1 MASAS
6 IRFKIRI
13 GALHGISLAMWAVP
27 QLATAQQAV
36 APGAQGAAQVNSATS
51 DTDNTLEEIVIIAER
66 RKENLQDAPITVT
79 AVSAA
84 ALESAGVSGTTELAN
99 AISGLTMPQ
108 SQGTPMPHIRG
119 VGNTALGTGIEN
131 SVALYVDGVYHG
143 SASFSALTFNNI
155 AQLEVAKGPQ
165 GTLFGRNATG
175 GLIQV
180 LTLDPK
186 PGFSGSAS
194 LGYGNYNTI
203 TEEAYVTGGSSAI
216 AADLAFQSSQQL
228 TGWGTN
234 VYNGQQVNKQA
245 LDMSARSKWL
255 FNPLDGTTLRVIL
268 DYAENN
274 STTGALRNYGN
285 SSNIY
290 YPKGFFAS
298 LPTYDIDANQ
308 QPYRDKK
315 GGGISVQL
323 DQDLGFASLVNT
335 MAYRQDAITNYIDI
349 DTGPLPVIAVLTQSA
364 DTQATEELQLLSPTG
379 SSWRWATGLN
389 YYYAT
394 AGNVPGHTYFGGAGV
409 NPKTQIIMSTNDST
423 ETTNSIAAYGQ
434 VTKEV
439 LHNTDLTLGARFTN
453 EERSVDSASS
463 SLTRNLT
470 TNGPT
475 YIKESN
481 TTNVP
486 TWRVALEHRFTDDVM
501 AYVSDSRGFKSG
513 GYNLSNGDASYS
525 PEKLAA
531 YETGLKTEFLSHRLT
546 VNSSLFYY
554 DYKNIQVSRFVNGQ
568 ALIYNG
574 AAATSFGLDLDVT
587 AAVAAGLT
595 VRAGVEL
602 VRDYFNSFPN
612 ADFFLTCPAGPN
624 GVCSSSARGN
634 QLPQTP
640 TATGTLNIDYR
651 QPLAHDAGALTYTLN
666 TVINSSSYYA
676 PNNEIR
682 QPGYALLNGSIL
694 WTAANDGYTVR
705 LWGKNLTDKIYA
717 FNVNQSPGAIAASYA
732 APRTYGI
739 TVGKKF

>member
-6 IRFKIRI
+6 IGFKFPI
-13 GALHGISLAMWAVP
+13 GALGISLAIWAGP
-27 QLATAQQAV
+27 QLALAQQAV
-36 APGAQGAAQVNSATS
+36 TSATPGAAQVNSASS
-51 DTDNTLEEIVIIAER
+51 DADNSLEEIVIIAER

-194 LGYGNYNTI
+194 LGYGNFNTI
-203 TEEAYVTGGSSAI
+203 TEEMYLTGGSNRL

-234 VYNGQQVNKQA
+234 VYNGQQVNKQG

-255 FNPLDGTTLRVIL
+255 FNPLDGTTLRVIF
-268 DYAENN
+268 DYAEND

-285 SSNIY
+285 TPNIY

-298 LPTYDIDANQ
+298 LPTFDINANQ

-323 DQDLGFASLVNT
+323 DEDLGFASLVNT
-335 MAYRQDAITNYIDI
+335 MAWRQDSILNYIDI
-349 DTGPLPVIAVLTQSA
+349 DTGPLPVIAVLTHSA
-364 DTQATEELQLLSPTG
+364 DTQGTEELQLLSPTG
-379 SSWRWATGLN
+379 SSWKWTTGLN

-394 AGNVPGHTYFGGAGV
+394 AGNVPGHTYFGGAAV
-409 NPKTQIIMSTNDST
+409 NPKTQTIMSTNDST
-423 ETTNSIAAYGQ
+423 ETTNSLAAYGQ

-439 LHNTDLTLGARFTN
+439 LSNTDLTLGARFTT
-453 EERSVDSASS
+453 ERRSVDSESS
-463 SLTRNLT
+463 SLTKKLT
-470 TNGPT
+470 TVGPT
-475 YIKESN
+475 YINESN

-486 TWRVALEHRFTDDVM
+486 TWRVALEHRFTDDIM

-513 GYNLSNGDASYS
+513 GYNLSNGDAAYS

-554 DYKNIQVSRFVNGQ
+554 DYKNIQVSRFANGQ

-612 ADFFLTCPAGPN
+612 ADFFFTCPAGPN
-624 GVCSSSARGN
+624 GVCSLSARGN

-651 QPLAHDAGALTYTLN
+651 QPLTHDAGALTYTLN
-666 TVINSSSYYA
+666 TVVNSSSYYA

-732 APRTYGI
+732 PPRTFGI

>member
-6 IRFKIRI
+6 IFKFRI
-13 GALHGISLAMWAVP
+13 GALQAIALAIWAVP
-27 QLATAQQAV
+27 QLAVAQSAV
-36 APGAQGAAQVNSATS
+36 LPATSGAAQGNSAPS
-51 DTDNTLEEIVIIAER
+51 DADSSLEEIVIIAER

-84 ALESAGVSGTTELAN
+84 ALESAGVTGTTELAN
-99 AISGLTMPQ
+99 AVSGLTMPQ

-175 GLIQV
+175 GLMQV
-180 LTLDPK
+180 ITLDPK

-203 TEEAYVTGGSSAI
+203 TEEAYVTGGSNAI
-216 AADLAFQSSQQL
+216 AADFAFQSSQQL

-234 VYNGQQVNKQA
+234 VYNGNQVNKQA
-245 LDMSARSKWL
+245 LDMSVRSKWL
-255 FNPLDGTTLRVIL
+255 FNPADGTAIRVIF
-268 DYAENN
+268 DYSEND

-285 SSNIY
+285 SPNIY
-290 YPKGFFAS
+290 YPKGYFAS
-298 LPTYDIDANQ
+298 LSTFDIDANQ
-308 QPYRDKK
+308 QPYRNKK
-315 GGGISVQL
+315 GGGVSVQF

-335 MAYRQDAITNYIDI
+335 MAYRQDAIRNYIDI

-379 SSWRWATGLN
+379 SSWKWATGLY

-394 AGNVPGHTYFGGAGV
+394 AGNVPGHTYFGGAAV
-409 NPKTQIIMSTNDST
+409 NPKTGIIMSNNDST

-439 LHNTDLTLGARFTN
+439 LPNTDLTLGARFTN
-453 EERSVDSASS
+453 EERSVASVS
-463 SLTRNLT
+463 NALTKNLT
-470 TNGPT
+470 TTAPT
-475 YIKESN
+475 TIDQSSS
-481 TTNVP
+481 TNVP

-513 GYNLSNGDASYS
+513 GYNLSNGDAAYS

-554 DYKNIQVSRFVNGQ
+554 DYKNIQVSRFANGQ

-612 ADFFLTCPAGPN
+612 ADFFFTCPAGPN
-624 GVCSSSARGN
+624 GVCSLSARGN

-651 QPLAHDAGALTYTLN
+651 QPLTHDAGALTYTLN
-666 TVINSSSYYA
+666 TVVNSSSYYA

-732 APRTYGI
+732 PPRTFGI

>member
-1 MASAS
+1 MTSTG
-6 IRFKIRI
+6 IRFKFHI
-13 GALHGISLAMWAVP
+13 GALLGISLASWTVP
-27 QLATAQQAV
+27 HLALAQQTA
-36 APGAQGAAQVNSATS
+36 ARGTQGAAQVSSTPSDSDNS
-51 DTDNTLEEIVIIAER
+51 LEEIVIVAER
-66 RKENLQDAPITVT
+66 RKENLQDAPITIT

-84 ALESAGVSGTTELAN
+84 ALESAGVTGTTELAN
-99 AISGLTMPQ
+99 AISGLSMPQ

-180 LTLDPK
+180 ITLDPQ

-203 TEEAYVTGGSSAI
+203 TEEAYVTGGSSTI

-234 VYNGQQVNKQA
+234 VYNGDQVNRQA
-245 LDMSARSKWL
+245 LDQSARSKWL
-255 FNPLDGTTLRVIL
+255 FNPLDGTTIRVIF

-274 STTGALRNYGN
+274 STTGALRNYGD
-285 SSNIY
+285 SPNIY
-290 YPKGFFAS
+290 YPKGYFAS
-298 LPTYDIDANQ
+298 LPTFDIDANQ

-315 GGGISVQL
+315 GGGVSVQL

-335 MAYRQDAITNYIDI
+335 MAYRQDTIRNYIDI
-349 DTGPLPVIAVLTQSA
+349 DTGPLPVISVLTQSA

-379 SSWRWATGLN
+379 SSWKWAAGLY

-394 AGNVPGHTYFGGAGV
+394 AGNVPGDTYFGGAAV
-409 NPKTQIIMSTNDST
+409 NPRSGVIMSTNNST

-439 LHNTDLTLGARFTN
+439 LPNTDLTMGARFTN
-453 EERSVDSASS
+453 EERSVDSVSDG
-463 SLTRNLT
+463 LTRNLT
-470 TNGPT
+470 TTAST
-475 YIKESN
+475 YVNESN
-481 TTNVP
+481 STNVP

-513 GYNLSNGDASYS
+513 GYNLSNGDAAYS

-568 ALIYNG
+568 SLIYNG
-574 AAATSFGLDLDVT
+574 AAATSFGMDLDVT
-587 AAVAAGLT
+587 ALVATGLT

-602 VRDYFNSFPN
+602 VRDYFSSFSN
-612 ADFFLTCPAGPN
+612 ADYFLTCPSGPN
-624 GVCSSSARGN
+624 GVCSMSATGN

-651 QPLAHDAGALTYTLN
+651 QPLTHDAGELTYTLN

-682 QPGYALLNGSIL
+682 QPGYGLLNGSIL
-694 WTAANDGYTVR
+694 WASAQDGWTVR

-717 FNVNQSPGAIAASYA
+717 YSVNQSPGAIAASYA
-732 APRTYGI
+732 PPRTYGI

>member
-1 MASAS
+1 
-6 IRFKIRI
+6 
-13 GALHGISLAMWAVP
+13 
-27 QLATAQQAV
+27 
-36 APGAQGAAQVNSATS
+36 
-51 DTDNTLEEIVIIAER
+51 
-66 RKENLQDAPITVT
+66 
-79 AVSAA
+79 
-84 ALESAGVSGTTELAN
+84 
-99 AISGLTMPQ
+99 
-108 SQGTPMPHIRG
+108 
-119 VGNTALGTGIEN
+119 
-131 SVALYVDGVYHG
+131 
-143 SASFSALTFNNI
+143 
-155 AQLEVAKGPQ
+155 VAKGPQ

-180 LTLDPK
+180 LTLDPQ

-203 TEEAYVTGGSSAI
+203 TEEAYVTGGTRAI

-234 VYNGQQVNKQA
+234 VYNGKQVNKEG
-245 LDMSARSKWL
+245 LDLSVRSKWL
-255 FNPLDGTTLRVIL
+255 FNPLDGTTLRVIF
-268 DYAENN
+268 DYAEND
-274 STTGALRNYGN
+274 STIGALRNYGN
-285 SSNIY
+285 SPNIY

-298 LPTYDIDANQ
+298 LPTFDVNANQ

-315 GGGISVQL
+315 GGGVSVQL

-335 MAYRQDAITNYIDI
+335 MAYRQDAILNYIDI
-349 DTGPLPVIAVLTQSA
+349 DTGPLPVISVLTHSA

-379 SSWRWATGLN
+379 SSWKWATGLY

-394 AGNVPGHTYFGGAGV
+394 AGNVPGYTYFGGAAV
-409 NPKTQIIMSTNDST
+409 NPKTHITMSTNNSI

-434 VTKEV
+434 VTKAV
-439 LHNTDLTLGARFTN
+439 LPNTDLTLGARFTT
-453 EERSVDSASS
+453 EQRSVDSEST
-463 SLTRNLT
+463 SLIRNLT
-470 TNGPT
+470 PT
-475 YIKESN
+475 APAYINESN

-486 TWRVALEHRFTDDVM
+486 TWRVALDHKFTDDLM

-513 GYNLSNGDASYS
+513 GYNLSNGDAAYS

-531 YETGLKTEFLSHRLT
+531 YEAGLKTEFLSHRLT

-574 AAATSFGLDLDVT
+574 AAATSYGLDLDVT

-602 VRDYFNSFPN
+602 VRDYFNSFAN
-612 ADFFLTCPAGPN
+612 ADFFATCPGKST
-624 GVCSSSARGN
+624 GVCSLSATGK

-640 TATGTLNIDYR
+640 TATGTLNVDYR
-651 QPLAHDAGALTYTLN
+651 EPLTQDGGALTYTLN
-666 TVINSSSYYA
+666 TVISSSSYYA
-676 PNNEIR
+676 PNNELR
-682 QPGYALLNGSIL
+682 QPGYGLLNGSIL
-694 WTAANDGYTVR
+694 WTSAQSGYSVR

-717 FNVNQSPGAIAASYA
+717 LNVNQSPGATAASYA